1 MLDVLSPRLAV
12 RQRPREMIEV
22 ERVLAIARAVLA
34 VTSLAALKLYPTE
47 SFPAANLG
55 SSNPVSS
62 NLLFGLVLLY
72 AGHAIAL
79 LVLLWRWS
87 EVPAR
92 FSWTVQT
99 ADILWPCLISVFLF
113 TNGPVT
119 PFFLYFIFAV
129 LAAAF
134 RWGMREALLT
144 MAVAIVAMAGEA
156 FAVNQISVNQ
166 TWVNQTSVNQP
177 WVNHARVNHAWF
189 AAPAGNDR
197 GVLITMRIVYLIIFG
212 LLIGQLTES
221 EKLRRAEASSIFQIS
236 SKAHVDAGLKAT
248 LQAVLQE
255 MLKLFQGR
263 ELLLLT
269 REAGAGSA
277 HLWRVATIEN
287 GAEINFSWRSL
298 DNAQARPYLF
308 ELPAQG
314 EGTAWLGGNPLNA
327 ITIDRDGKRL
337 RGSGCCLS
345 QEFVSRHPFDKLLTS
360 SVLFAPDLSCRIFL
374 FEPGAGGRPQSQL
387 RFLRDLTNR
396 VAPAIYNV
404 YLLRR
409 LRSRAAAAERSRI
422 ARDLHDGVVQSL
434 HALAF
439 RLYALRTGTRMDER
453 ERTQELLDLQELIQ
467 KEAAGLRS
475 MIQHLQP
482 VELDPAQLVDFLS
495 GMIERYRYDT
505 GIAAKFICDVGNV
518 TMPPAT
524 SREIV
529 GIVQEALANILK
541 HSGAENVL
549 VHLAAQKGTW
559 ILSIEDDGRGF
570 EFSGRLTQL
579 ELERIRRGPLIIKQ
593 RARAIGAELT
603 IESRPGQGA
612 RLEIRLPQPV
622 QEHIAQDIA

>member
-1 MLDVLSPRLAV
+1 LLDVLSPRLAV
-12 RQRPREMIEV
+12 RQRPGEMIEV

-62 NLLFGLVLLY
+62 NPVSSNLVFGLLLLY
-72 AGHAIAL
+72 AGHAVGL

-87 EVPAR
+87 EVPPR

-99 ADILWPCLISVFLF
+99 ADILWPCLISVFLL
-113 TNGPVT
+113 TNGPVN

-144 MAVAIVAMAGEA
+144 MVVAIVAMAGEA
-156 FAVNQISVNQ
+156 FAVKHA
-166 TWVNQTSVNQP
+166 WG
-177 WVNHARVNHAWF
+177 NHVWF
-189 AAPAGNDR
+189 AAPAGPGR
-197 GVLITMRIVYLIIFG
+197 GVLIMMRIVYLIIFG

-221 EKLRRAEASSIFQIS
+221 EKRRRAEASSIFQIS
-236 SKAHVDAGLKAT
+236 SKARVDAGLKST

-287 GAEINFSWRSL
+287 DGEVNFSWRSL

-409 LRSRAAAAERSRI
+409 LRSRAAAAERARI

-549 VHLAAQKGTW
+549 VHLAAQRGTW
-559 ILSIEDDGRGF
+559 ILTIEDDGRGF

-612 RLEIRLPQPV
+612 RLEIRLAQPV

>member
-1 MLDVLSPRLAV
+1 M
-12 RQRPREMIEV
+12 
-22 ERVLAIARAVLA
+22 LA

-47 SFPAANLG
+47 SFPAASPWL
-55 SSNPVSS
+55 SA
-62 NLLFGLVLLY
+62 LLFGLVLLY
-72 AGHAIAL
+72 AGHAVGL
-79 LVLLWRWS
+79 LVLLWRWN
-87 EVPAR
+87 EVPPR

-144 MAVAIVAMAGEA
+144 MVVAIIAMAGEVY
-156 FAVNQISVNQ
+156 AVNQISVE
-166 TWVNQTSVNQP
+166 
-177 WVNHARVNHAWF
+177 HALGKHVWF
-189 AAPAGNDR
+189 AAPAGPGR

-221 EKLRRAEASSIFQIS
+221 EKRRRAEASSIFQIS
-236 SKAHVDAGLKAT
+236 SKARVDAGLKAT

-269 REAGAGSA
+269 REAGAGGA
-277 HLWRVATIEN
+277 HLWRVATVESDN
-287 GAEINFSWRSL
+287 EVNFSWRSL
-298 DNAQARPYLF
+298 DNTQARPYLF

-314 EGTAWLGGNPLNA
+314 EGTAWLGGNRLNA

-374 FEPGAGGRPQSQL
+374 FEPRAGGRPRTQL

-467 KEAAGLRS
+467 REAAGLRS

-505 GIAAKFICDVGNV
+505 GIAAKFVCDVGNV

-559 ILSIEDDGRGF
+559 ILIIEDDGRGF

-603 IESRPGQGA
+603 VESRPGQGA

-622 QEHIAQDIA
+622 QEPIAQDIA

>member
-1 MLDVLSPRLAV
+1 LLDVLSPRLSV
-12 RQRPREMIEV
+12 RQRPGEMLEC
-22 ERVLAIARAVLA
+22 ERVLALARAMLA

-47 SFPAANLG
+47 SFPAASPWL
-55 SSNPVSS
+55 SA
-62 NLLFGLVLLY
+62 LLFGLVLLY
-72 AGHAIAL
+72 AGHAVGL
-79 LVLLWRWS
+79 LVLLWRWN
-87 EVPAR
+87 EVPPR

-144 MAVAIVAMAGEA
+144 MVVAIIAMAGEV
-156 FAVNQISVNQ
+156 FAVNQISVE
-166 TWVNQTSVNQP
+166 
-177 WVNHARVNHAWF
+177 HALGKHVWF
-189 AAPAGNDR
+189 AAPAGPGR

-221 EKLRRAEASSIFQIS
+221 EKRRRAEASSIFQIS
-236 SKAHVDAGLKAT
+236 SKARVDAGLKAT

-269 REAGAGSA
+269 REAGAGGA
-277 HLWRVATIEN
+277 HLWRVATVESDN
-287 GAEINFSWRSL
+287 EVNFSWRSL
-298 DNAQARPYLF
+298 DNTQARPYLF

-314 EGTAWLGGNPLNA
+314 EGTAWLGGNRLNA

-374 FEPGAGGRPQSQL
+374 FEPRAGGRPRTQL

-467 KEAAGLRS
+467 REAAGLRS

-505 GIAAKFICDVGNV
+505 GIAAKFVCDVGNV

-559 ILSIEDDGRGF
+559 ILIIEDDGRGF

-603 IESRPGQGA
+603 VESRPGQGA

-622 QEHIAQDIA
+622 QEPIAQDIA

>member
-1 MLDVLSPRLAV
+1 MLDVLSPRLSV
-12 RQRPREMIEV
+12 RQRPGEIIEV
-22 ERVLAIARAVLA
+22 ERVLAMARAMLA

-47 SFPAANLG
+47 SFPAHGL
-55 SSNPVSS
+55 VSS
-62 NLLFGLVLLY
+62 ALLFDLVLLY
-72 AGHAIAL
+72 AGHAVGL
-79 LVLLWRWS
+79 LVLLWRWN

-92 FSWTVQT
+92 LSWTVQI

-144 MAVAIVAMAGEA
+144 MVVAIVAMAGEA
-156 FAVNQISVNQ
+156 YAVS
-166 TWVNQTSVNQP
+166 
-177 WVNHARVNHAWF
+177 HAWF
-189 AAPAGNDR
+189 AAPAGNGR

-221 EKLRRAEASSIFQIS
+221 EKRRRAEASSIFQIS
-236 SKAHVDAGLKAT
+236 SKARVDAGLKTT

-269 REAGAGSA
+269 REAGAGGA

-287 GAEINFSWRSL
+287 GGEVNFSWRSL

-314 EGTAWLGGNPLNA
+314 EGTAWLGGNLLNA
-327 ITIDRDGKRL
+327 ITIDRNGKRL

-374 FEPGAGGRPQSQL
+374 FEPRAGGRPQSQL

-409 LRSRAAAAERSRI
+409 LRSRAAAAERARI

-467 KEAAGLRS
+467 REAAGLRS

-482 VELDPAQLVDFLS
+482 VELDPAQLIDFLS

-505 GIAAKFICDVGNV
+505 GIAAKLICDVGN
-518 TMPPAT
+518 MSMLPAT

-559 ILSIEDDGRGF
+559 MLTIEDDGRGF
-570 EFSGRLTQL
+570 EFSGRLSHL

-622 QEHIAQDIA
+622 SANIA

>member
-1 MLDVLSPRLAV
+1 LLDVLSPRLAV
-12 RQRPREMIEV
+12 RQRPGEMIEV
-22 ERVLAIARAVLA
+22 ERLLAVARAMLA

-47 SFPAANLG
+47 SFPAT
-55 SSNPVSS
+55 SPVLSV
-62 NLLFGLVLLY
+62 LLCGLVLLY
-72 AGHAIAL
+72 AGHAVAL
-79 LVLLWRWS
+79 LVLLWRWN

-113 TNGPVT
+113 SNGPVT

-144 MAVAIVAMAGEA
+144 MVVAIVAMAGEA
-156 FAVNQISVNQ
+156 FAVNHATVEHA
-166 TWVNQTSVNQP
+166 WG
-177 WVNHARVNHAWF
+177 NHALGNHVWF
-189 AAPAGNDR
+189 AVPAGPGR

-221 EKLRRAEASSIFQIS
+221 EKRRRAEASSIFQIS
-236 SKAHVDAGLKAT
+236 SKARVDAGLKST
-248 LQAVLQE
+248 LQAVMQE

-269 REAGAGSA
+269 REAGAGGA

-287 GAEINFSWRSL
+287 GGEINFSWRSL

-327 ITIDRDGKRL
+327 ITIGRDGKRL

-345 QEFVSRHPFDKLLTS
+345 QEFVSRHSFDKLLTS

-374 FEPGAGGRPQSQL
+374 FEPRAGGRPRTQL

-505 GIAAKFICDVGNV
+505 GIAAKFVCDVGKMS
-518 TMPPAT
+518 MPPAT
-524 SREIV
+524 SREVV

-549 VHLAAQKGTW
+549 VHLAAQEGTW
-559 ILSIEDDGRGF
+559 ILTIEDDGRGF

-603 IESRPGQGA
+603 VESRPGQGA